1 MTSSRLRVIARVF
14 GKKLAGKKSGKNQCD
29 CLGQKATVNARFGQ
43 KIFQNLFDRYYVRVL
58 VDGVAFSGVTNQYTK
73 TNTAAAC
80 ADFTT
85 SSNFRSAVTGALSL
99 AETAGTD
106 SRKLNSRLLLTA

>member
-1 MTSSRLRVIARVF
+1 MNLVLKIARVIRR
-14 GKKLAGKKSGKNQCD
+14 G
-29 CLGQKATVNARFGQ
+29 
-43 KIFQNLFDRYYVRVL
+43 
-58 VDGVAFSGVTNQYTK
+58 NQYTS
-73 TNTAAAC
+73 TSTAAAC

-85 SSNFRSAVTGALSL
+85 SSNFRSAVTGVLSV